1 MAEKEGG
8 LSSSFYMQIA
18 LLLSIVASSIVGFTY
33 LGTLIENKID
43 DKIAPILAKIE
54 DLESDEKENAKWI
67 ADNARAIDNVTVSM
81 NKFIEYYNR
90 KHNTE
95 FLRPSDITS
104 ESIREYKRQK

>member
-33 LGTLIENKID
+33 LGTLIEKKID

-54 DLESDEKENAKWI
+54 DLELNEKENARWI
-67 ADNARAIDNVTVSM
+67 VDNSRAIDNVTVSM
-81 NKFIEYYNR
+81 DKFIEYYNR

-104 ESIREYKRQK
+104 ESIREYKRRK